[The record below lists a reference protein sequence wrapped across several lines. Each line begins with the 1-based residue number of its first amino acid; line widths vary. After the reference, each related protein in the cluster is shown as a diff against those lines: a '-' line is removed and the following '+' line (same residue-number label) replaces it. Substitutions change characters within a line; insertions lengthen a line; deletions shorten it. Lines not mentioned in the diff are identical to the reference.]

1 MIIEIKEELFNS
13 NDFKS
18 LNYLIQI
25 LTYKQRYEL
34 FVEWSII
41 KDTEYWQKLD
51 FDEQNEIE
59 NNYNRIIQEGTEPKY
74 FVAINNNQN
83 NYFDI
88 DEAIRFFNQ
97 PVSIILENSLND
109 QYFLLAII
117 KYFDA
122 TRKIQKQLDEG
133 WIKFENAGGCTN
145 VINFIK
151 GKLQSFNNL
160 SYQNNRF
167 NHIYLRCFVLL
178 DSDKEYPDAPIKEEY
193 KKLLLFLDKNNISNH
208 ILEKRCMENYMPDE
222 VFSYIAAKSELS
234 NWSDAYIYL
243 NMEQK
248 NFLNI
253 NEGFSKKNQDGIS
266 KKQRNELKQ
275 EIQNLYVD
283 ISQTNYEKLDKG
295 FKLKDFK
302 TEFPKNFISHHQ
314 VNKSTLQERCGTN
327 EFQDIIDKIVTLL

>member
-133 WIKFENAGGCTN
+133 WIQFENAGGCTN
-145 VINFIK
+145 VINF
-151 GKLQSFNNL
+151 
-160 SYQNNRF
+160 
-167 NHIYLRCFVLL
+167 
-178 DSDKEYPDAPIKEEY
+178 
-193 KKLLLFLDKNNISNH
+193 
-208 ILEKRCMENYMPDE
+208 
-222 VFSYIAAKSELS
+222 
-234 NWSDAYIYL
+234 
-243 NMEQK
+243 
-248 NFLNI
+248 
-253 NEGFSKKNQDGIS
+253 
-266 KKQRNELKQ
+266 
-275 EIQNLYVD
+275 
-283 ISQTNYEKLDKG
+283 
-295 FKLKDFK
+295 
-302 TEFPKNFISHHQ
+302 
-314 VNKSTLQERCGTN
+314 
-327 EFQDIIDKIVTLL
+327 